1 MKVKFSTLIIILLL
15 LSQSNFAQGDSVKPY
30 IWTPT
35 AVAGLNLSQ
44 VALSNWTQGGDN
56 ALAVSFLGTA
66 GLKYYTISWK
76 FRNDL
81 KLAYGRTKL
90 GSEDYRTT
98 DNELY
103 LESVLSYNVGW
114 VVDPYVSNI
123 VRSALGPGYDY
134 KQDPAVAIAGFFD
147 PGYLTQSIGFTYNK
161 LENFTTR
168 LGFAVQETF
177 TKKFNQY
184 ADDPATP
191 EIEKNKVETGLESVT
206 TAEYNLQENL
216 MYKSNLRLFT
226 RFESMDVWDVRW
238 DNSFVAKFNDYVNV
252 NFSFLLVYQKDQSL
266 KTQIKEALQL
276 GLTYTLL

>member
-1 MKVKFSTLIIILLL
+1 MKVKFSILMIILLF
-15 LSQSNFAQGDSVKPY
+15 LSQANFAQQDSVKPY

-35 AVAGLNLSQ
+35 AVVGLNLSQ
-44 VALSNWTQGGDN
+44 VALSNWTQGGED

-66 GLKYYTISWK
+66 GLKYYTIAWK
-76 FRNDL
+76 FKNDL

-90 GSEDYRTT
+90 GSQDYRTT

-103 LESVLSYNVGW
+103 LESVLSYNIGW

-123 VRSALGPGYDY
+123 VRSALGTGYDY
-134 KQDPAVAIAGFFD
+134 SNDSSVAIADFFD

-177 TKKFNQY
+177 TRKYNKY
-184 ADDPATP
+184 ADDPLTP

-206 TAEYNLQENL
+206 TADYALQENL
-216 MYKSNLRLFT
+216 LYKSNLRLFT

-238 DNSFVAKFNDYVNV
+238 DNSLVAKFNDYLNV
-252 NFSFLLVYQKDQSL
+252 NFSFLLVYQKDQSP

-276 GLTYTLL
+276 GVTYTLL